1 MKRLSALLAAASIFF
16 IFGALTVGAAP
27 GISVSEASLKLNFPK
42 DMTFHLAAKS
52 ASNITSASL
61 AVHFAT
67 TDATT
72 RIQANFTPAA
82 QLDTSV
88 VWNLGSNSSSA
99 VGGYLVPGAGGDYT
113 WHIVD
118 ADGATLDTPP
128 EPFRVVD
135 NRVTWKELKNDR
147 VAIYWYSGDDNF
159 GQSVFSRANKTLDT
173 IENDIG
179 AKVDRQI
186 QIWMYGDQDT
196 FRSALPPGQPEW
208 VGGQSFNDFSVVLVL
223 ASGDNL
229 DYAMRGALHE
239 MTHQVIAQAMKGPFQ
254 SALPHWMDEGLAVYH
269 QFDPPHLDDFLQPP
283 LQRAIQEDTLFHLK
297 TLESNFPANPDQAD
311 VAYGESY
318 GVVAYML
325 KQYGPDKM
333 KQIFS
338 MLKSGA
344 TADEAFQQV
353 LGVDTDGLENEWR
366 KSIGAQPKN
375 YVKEPTA
382 TPGLVPT
389 LSLSSA
395 DTPSAATA
403 TPAAVALQETP
414 TVTSGGAPTPQTSGG
429 PAGGGGGLCGGL
441 FGGVGLVAFGV
452 MWTKRRK

>member
-1 MKRLSALLAAASIFF
+1 MKRLLTLLAAASLFF
-16 IFGALTVGAAP
+16 VIGTCTASAQTAITA
-27 GISVSEASLKLNFPK
+27 SDTSLKMDFPK

-52 ASNITSASL
+52 SSNITSVSL

-72 RIQANFTPAA
+72 RIPAKFTPNT
-82 QLDTSV
+82 QLDTTV
-88 VWNLGSNSSSA
+88 VWNLGSDSSSA
-99 VGGYLVPGAGGDYT
+99 VGGYLVPGASGDYK

-118 ADGATLDTPP
+118 AAGDTLDTPP
-128 EPFRVVD
+128 APFRVVD

-147 VAIYWYSGDDNF
+147 VAIDWYNGDDAF
-159 GQSVFSRANKTLDT
+159 GQNVFSRANKTLDT
-173 IENDIG
+173 IEADIG

-254 SALPHWMDEGLAVYH
+254 QALPHWMDEGLAVYH
-269 QFDPPHLDDFLQPP
+269 QFDPPHLDDFLQAP
-283 LQRAIQEDTLFHLK
+283 LQRAIQQDTLFHLK
-297 TLESNFPANPDQAD
+297 TLESNFPADPDQAD

-325 KQYGPDKM
+325 KQYGPAKM

-338 MLKSGA
+338 LFKQGA
-344 TADEAFQQV
+344 TSDEAFQQA
-353 LGVDTDGLENEWR
+353 LGVDTDGLENQWR
-366 KSIGAQPKN
+366 RSVGAQQKT
-375 YVKEPTA
+375 YVTEPTA
-382 TPGLVPT
+382 TPGTVPT

-395 DTPSAATA
+395 ATSSAPTAVPSVVALQANPTVSTGSVPTPQS
-403 TPAAVALQETP
+403 TPAA
-414 TVTSGGAPTPQTSGG
+414 
-429 PAGGGGGLCGGL
+429 GGGGLCGGL
-441 FGGVGLVAFGV
+441 FGIAGLVAYAV
-452 MWTKRRK
+452 WRSR